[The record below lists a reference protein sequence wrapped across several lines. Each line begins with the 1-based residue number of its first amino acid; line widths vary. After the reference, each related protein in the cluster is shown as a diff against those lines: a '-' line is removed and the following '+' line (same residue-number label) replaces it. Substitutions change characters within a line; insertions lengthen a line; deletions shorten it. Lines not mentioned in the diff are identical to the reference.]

1 MGTGLQ
7 YWGANS
13 IPSGFVYLINSTSM
27 ELVETL
33 TLPQEEKRL
42 TSAAIDPD
50 ANAIYFGT
58 QSDPGLVIAVNS
70 ASCPNNCNAAA
81 GGGTCNPATNLCEC
95 NTLRDGFDCS
105 IILCVDNCNGPDR
118 GICDQGVCFCNAN
131 YTGDLCQ
138 FRTCLG
144 GCGEEVN
151 GPTCDTFS
159 VNCAPRDCSGHGVC
173 PISLSSQCD
182 CDDGWDFSPFCDISD
197 ADAAA
202 LTIQLE
208 LSSPY
213 NRTEFI
219 DAIVYELGI
228 LEECLFILKEPE
240 TDPDTG
246 DSIPPYIVIFPLLSC
261 PQPANSTSEQ
271 LVQRLTDVLS
281 GRVPARTRPGESDS
295 ALGRIGVPLR
305 SKAPDA
311 DSSGATG
318 ALIGIA
324 VAVVVIFALG
334 FGAYFLIKRKLLADA
349 RAKRD
354 QGEFDNM
361 ELAEDF
367 DQ

>member
-1 MGTGLQ
+1 MG
-7 YWGANS
+7 
-13 IPSGFVYLINSTSM
+13 
-27 ELVETL
+27 
-33 TLPQEEKRL
+33 
-42 TSAAIDPD
+42 
-50 ANAIYFGT
+50 
-58 QSDPGLVIAVNS
+58 AVNS

-151 GPTCDTFS
+151 HGTCDDGTCICVSDDVGSWNGPTCDTFS

-173 PISLSSQCD
+173 P
-182 CDDGWDFSPFCDISD
+182 ISD

-228 LEECLFILKEPE
+228 LEECL
-240 TDPDTG
+240 
-246 DSIPPYIVIFPLLSC
+246 LSSKSQK
-261 PQPANSTSEQ
+261 PTPTPVTRSRPT
-271 LVQRLTDVLS
+271 LS
-281 GRVPARTRPGESDS
+281 SSLSSPARSPPTRPRNSSSSASPTSSLAASLQRPAPASPILPSEESVSPSAQRPQTQTRLAQQAPSSESQSPSSSSLPS
-295 ALGRIGVPLR
+295 AL
-305 SKAPDA
+305 AP
-311 DSSGATG
+311 T
-318 ALIGIA
+318 
-324 VAVVVIFALG
+324 F
-334 FGAYFLIKRKLLADA
+334 
-349 RAKRD
+349 
-354 QGEFDNM
+354 
-361 ELAEDF
+361 
-367 DQ
+367 